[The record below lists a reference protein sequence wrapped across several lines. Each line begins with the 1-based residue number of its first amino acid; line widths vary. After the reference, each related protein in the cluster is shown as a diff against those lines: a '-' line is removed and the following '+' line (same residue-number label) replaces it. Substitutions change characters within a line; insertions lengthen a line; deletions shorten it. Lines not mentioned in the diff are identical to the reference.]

1 MLKECDTIDLTRI
14 SSPND
19 YIAAASS
26 SETLEQ
32 IEEVVTSWVR
42 QIEQVRTCAENVHPN
57 SYNPSVVR
65 VKNSRILKIKGR
77 KIRTS
82 KK

>member
-1 MLKECDTIDLTRI
+1 MLLKECDTIDLTRI

-42 QIEQVRTCAENVHPN
+42 QIEQVHTRTENIHLN
-57 SYNPSVVR
+57 I
-65 VKNSRILKIKGR
+65 ILQ
-77 KIRTS
+77 
-82 KK
+82 

>member
-42 QIEQVRTCAENVHPN
+42 QIEQVRTCAENFHPN
-57 SYNPSVVR
+57 SYNPSVVS
-65 VKNSRILKIKGR
+65 VKKFKDIENQG
-77 KIRTS
+77 
-82 KK
+82 

>member
-42 QIEQVRTCAENVHPN
+42 QIEQVHTCAENVHPN

-65 VKNSRILKIKGR
+65 VKNSRILKIKGK
-77 KIRTS
+77 KIRIS